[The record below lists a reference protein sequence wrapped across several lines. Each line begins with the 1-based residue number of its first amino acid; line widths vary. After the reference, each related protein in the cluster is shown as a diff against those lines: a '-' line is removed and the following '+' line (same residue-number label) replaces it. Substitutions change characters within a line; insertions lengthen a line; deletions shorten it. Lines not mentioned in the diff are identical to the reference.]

1 MSQLQALYNIQP
13 ARPVISVQLP
23 DKHDIT
29 QTCEGVATSL
39 GSYQRRHT
47 TRLSHRERAV
57 RYVCIC
63 KCVLVG
69 CCMLMRNQNIIRGG
83 FCWVVISLAHKF
95 TNRALYGYPI
105 PPYCDEETLLNC
117 ENISHWSIST
127 KDTNHNVVH
136 HTVHIKTP
144 WRNW

>member
-63 KCVLVG
+63 MCVLVG
-69 CCMLMRNQNIIRGG
+69 CRMLMSNQNIIRRA
-83 FCWVVISLAHKF
+83 FCFLGTQAHKSGF
-95 TNRALYGYPI
+95 VRT
-105 PPYCDEETLLNC
+105 
-117 ENISHWSIST
+117 SH
-127 KDTNHNVVH
+127 
-136 HTVHIKTP
+136 HIVMK
-144 WRNW
+144 RHC

>member
-1 MSQLQALYNIQP
+1 MSLFCWYLHCILLFLPQRSPLSQLQALYNIQP

-47 TRLSHRERAV
+47 TRLSHRERAA

-63 KCVLVG
+63 MCVLVG
-69 CCMLMRNQNIIRGG
+69 CRMLMSNQNIIRGA

-117 ENISHWSIST
+117 ENIS
-127 KDTNHNVVH
+127 TNVYVFM
-136 HTVHIKTP
+136 
-144 WRNW
+144 